1 MDVNFDALISEMKAE
16 DSEPNEDGND
26 KEETKD
32 GLSNETNDHADDLIP
47 STEVD
52 NTVSEDIPLG
62 ENEDVRTISRK
73 DDQVLSSTD
82 QTGSTPEE
90 EDEENE
96 EGSPKEDKVDSA
108 DLIKTLGYRP
118 LTLQIFHKMRETF
131 GHEECEYCGKLYYNK
146 IDYDQH
152 IRTHTGNK
160 RKLERKAC
168 ISHLVSI
175 FQYVDLSD
183 QNKTYKSC
191 THILSHHIWDITNN
205 VNTTVEK
212 ELSNCGIQK

>member
-1 MDVNFDALISEMKAE
+1 MHMYLYSFELGIIQWGMNFDALISEIEAE
-16 DSEPNEDGND
+16 DSVPNEDGND
-26 KEETKD
+26 KEVIKD

-47 STEVD
+47 SSGVD

-62 ENEDVRTISRK
+62 ENEDARTISGK

-82 QTGSTPEE
+82 QPCSTPVEENGEE
-90 EDEENE
+90 EEEN
-96 EGSPKEDKVDSA
+96 PKEDKVDSA

-160 RKLERKAC
+160 RKLERKAFT
-168 ISHLVSI
+168 SYLVSI

-183 QNKTYKSC
+183 QNKHT
-191 THILSHHIWDITNN
+191 SHVLLFYPITC
-205 VNTTVEK
+205 K
-212 ELSNCGIQK
+212 QCQYSA